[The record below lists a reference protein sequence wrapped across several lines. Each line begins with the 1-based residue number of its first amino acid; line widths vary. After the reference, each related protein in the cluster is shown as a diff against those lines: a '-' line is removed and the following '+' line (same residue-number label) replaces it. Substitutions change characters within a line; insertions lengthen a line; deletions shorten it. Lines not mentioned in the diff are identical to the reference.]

1 MISRPVGFLFNGTMW
16 ASSSDCRKSPE
27 KSGLFLNLCDIM
39 FLGDENV
46 SKEQTTKDTNR
57 DDMHRRL
64 RAARTFVK
72 ENRCGDGF

>member
-1 MISRPVGFLFNGTMW
+1 ML
-16 ASSSDCRKSPE
+16 
-27 KSGLFLNLCDIM
+27 
-39 FLGDENV
+39 LGDENV
-46 SKEQTTKDTNR
+46 AKEQTTKDTNR